1 MSYATTPHYEAEILS
16 RNRLTP
22 SPEPTMG
29 NNPGRN
35 MPLNRTDDN
44 KGYQQRNHGPTENNE
59 QSQQQSVI
67 AGTEM
72 ALA

>member
-1 MSYATTPHYEAEILS
+1 
-16 RNRLTP
+16 
-22 SPEPTMG
+22 MG